1 MDITPAVLAPLES
14 NTNNTQAE
22 IISESKKLPT
32 KLELLQQALVVIDK
46 DHRQVCTNT
55 LKVAEHFGKRPADIN
70 RRIGNLIKKGKCNI
84 APTYYLDEQGRKQKY
99 YVLNRKI
106 FSQVVLGFT
115 GDKAEDFR
123 AEYVEQFE
131 KNLEELLEWRNTR
144 HNTIQPTKI
153 ANDSIE
159 WLRLELIKEI
169 PESRKPGLIYIHIQN
184 KINRLASDKAG
195 IKRNDMTTEQLKVV
209 EWLEIQVHDEIE
221 RLKAL
226 EVPATQIRE
235 QILTLLKA
243 K

>member
-1 MDITPAVLAPLES
+1 MINES
-14 NTNNTQAE
+14 EN
-22 IISESKKLPT
+22 LPT
-32 KLELLQQALVVIDK
+32 KVELLQQALVVIDK
-46 DHRQVCTNT
+46 DHKQVCTNT

-70 RRIGNLIKKGKCNI
+70 RRIGNLIKKGKCKI

-106 FSQVVLGFT
+106 FSQIVLGFT

-123 AEYVEQFE
+123 TEYVEQFE

-144 HNTIQPTKI
+144 HDVIQPTKT

-184 KINRLASDKAG
+184 QINRLASGNAG
-195 IKRNDMTTEQLKVV
+195 IKRNDMSTEQLKIV
-209 EWLEIQVHDEIE
+209 EWLEIQVHEEIE

-226 EVPATQIRE
+226 DLSAVEIRAQVLELIKETQ
-235 QILTLLKA
+235 L
-243 K
+243 

>member
-1 MDITPAVLAPLES
+1 MINEPE
-14 NTNNTQAE
+14 
-22 IISESKKLPT
+22 KLPT
-32 KLELLQQALVVIDK
+32 KSELLQQALVVIDK
-46 DHRQVCTNT
+46 EHKQVLTNT

-70 RRIGNLIKKGKCNI
+70 RRINNLIKKGKCKI

-99 YVLNRKI
+99 YVLDRKI

-123 AEYVEQFE
+123 TVYVEQFE

-144 HNTIQPTKI
+144 HDVIQPTKI

-169 PESRKPGLIYIHIQN
+169 PASRKPGLIYIHIQN
-184 KINRLASDKAG
+184 QINKLASGNAG
-195 IKRNDMTTEQLKVV
+195 IKRNDMSTNQLKVI
-209 EWLEIQVHDEIE
+209 EWLEIQVHEEIE

-226 EVPATQIRE
+226 DFCAVEIRE
-235 QILTLLKA
+235 LVLELIKETQL
-243 K
+243 